1 MEESRFIDFS
11 KELMEFIDESPSA
24 FHVTA
29 NFAEMLKKNGYSQ
42 LNEQDKWNLLPG
54 EKYYVTRNGSSIIAF
69 CIPKNNKIS
78 NFQIAAAHSDSP
90 AFKIKEN
97 PEMVEDNRYL
107 SLNVEK
113 YGGMLMAPWFDRPLS
128 VAGRIIVKDVMK
140 IKPVLVN
147 VERDLCI
154 IPNLA
159 IHMNREANTGV
170 KYNPQKDM
178 IPLFGELTSK
188 GIFYKVMADVAGV
201 NEDSHS

>member
-90 AFKIKEN
+90 TFKIKEN
-97 PEMVEDNRYL
+97 PE
-107 SLNVEK
+107 
-113 YGGMLMAPWFDRPLS
+113 W
-128 VAGRIIVKDVMK
+128 
-140 IKPVLVN
+140 
-147 VERDLCI
+147 
-154 IPNLA
+154 
-159 IHMNREANTGV
+159 
-170 KYNPQKDM
+170 
-178 IPLFGELTSK
+178 
-188 GIFYKVMADVAGV
+188 
-201 NEDSHS
+201 